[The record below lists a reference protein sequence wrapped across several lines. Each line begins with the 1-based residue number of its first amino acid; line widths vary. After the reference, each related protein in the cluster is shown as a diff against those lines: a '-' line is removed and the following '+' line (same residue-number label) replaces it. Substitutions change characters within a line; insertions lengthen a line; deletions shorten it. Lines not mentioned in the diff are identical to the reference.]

1 MTAFF
6 NDVVGQLHA
15 RRQLLAMAASG
26 RTPHALLLS
35 GQKGNGKM
43 PLALAMARYLC
54 CSNPQPEDACGA
66 CPSCKAF
73 NRLMHPDIHFA
84 FPIVKLKPGRD
95 VVCDDFID
103 SWRQLLLKT
112 GGYIDLPTWLDTMNA
127 QNKQA
132 QIFTKETDEIQR
144 KLAYKP
150 HIGRRKVMIIWL
162 PEKMNAEAANKL
174 LKLLEEPPTGTM
186 FLLVSEEPEAVL
198 GTIRSRTQIIIVPP
212 LTAEDIMHTLQQ
224 RYQLPEA
231 DARQLAV
238 RAHGDLLLA
247 LQELKKGDENT
258 LFFNLFVS
266 MMRLSYARRLKEMKD
281 WSEEVAALGRE
292 KQKHFLEYC
301 QRMVRESFIHNF
313 RQPALNAMNLQEE
326 QFTDRF
332 SPYVNTHNVAQMA
345 FELERA
351 QQHIEQN
358 VNPKMVFFDL
368 ALKMIVLLLPPKP

>member
-6 NDVVGQLHA
+6 NDVVGQPHA

-26 RTPHALLLS
+26 RMPHALLLS
-35 GQKGNGKM
+35 GPKGNGKM
-43 PLALAMARYLC
+43 PLALALARYLC
-54 CSNPQPEDACGA
+54 CANPQPEDACGD
-66 CPSCKAF
+66 CPSCRAF
-73 NRLMHPDIHFA
+73 NRFMHPDIHFA
-84 FPIVKLKPGRD
+84 FPVVKLKPGRD

-103 SWRQLLLKT
+103 SWRQMLLKT
-112 GGYIDLPTWLDTMNA
+112 GGYIDLPTWLDTLNA

-150 HIGRRKVMIIWL
+150 HMGDRQVMLVWL

-174 LKLLEEPPTGTM
+174 LKLLEEPPSGTV

-198 GTIRSRTQIIIVPP
+198 GTIRSRTQTVIVPP
-212 LTAEDIMHTLQQ
+212 LTADDIADTLQR
-224 RYQLPEA
+224 RYQLPPG

-247 LQELKKGDENT
+247 LQELKRGDENA
-258 LFFNLFVS
+258 LFFDLFTR
-266 MMRLSYARRLKEMKD
+266 MMRLSYARRLKEMKE

-292 KQKHFLEYC
+292 KQKSFLEYC
-301 QRMVRESFIHNF
+301 QRMTRESFIRNF
-313 RQPALNAMNLQEE
+313 QQPTLNAMNTQEA

-332 SPYVNTHNVAQMA
+332 APFVNTWNVTEIAR
-345 FELERA
+345 ELELA

-368 ALKMIVLLLPPKP
+368 ALKMIVLLIRR

>member
-26 RTPHALLLS
+26 RMPHALLLS

-54 CSNPQPEDACGA
+54 CSNPQAEDACGA
-66 CPSCKAF
+66 CPACKAF

-84 FPIVKLKPGRD
+84 FPIVKLKPGKE
-95 VVCDDFID
+95 VVCNDYIDD
-103 SWRQLLLKT
+103 WRQFLLKT
-112 GGYIDLPTWLDTMNA
+112 GGYIDLPSWLDTMNA

-144 KLAYKP
+144 KLAFKP
-150 HIGRRKVMIIWL
+150 SMGNRKVMIIWL

-174 LKLLEEPPTGTM
+174 LKLLEEPPLGTV

-198 GTIRSRTQIIIVPP
+198 GTIRSRTQTVIVPP
-212 LTAEDIMHTLQQ
+212 LTTEDISGTLQQ
-224 RYQLPEA
+224 RYLLPPA

-258 LFFNLFVS
+258 LFFTLFVN
-266 MMRLSYARRLKEMKD
+266 MMRLSYGRRLKEMKE
-281 WSEEVAALGRE
+281 WSEQVAALGRE
-292 KQKHFLEYC
+292 KQKSFLEYC
-301 QRMVRESFIHNF
+301 QRMTRESFVHNF
-313 RQPALNAMNLQEE
+313 HLPELNAMNQQEE

-332 SPYVNTHNVAQMA
+332 APFVNTRNVMGIMA
-345 FELERA
+345 ELERA

-358 VNPKMVFFDL
+358 VNPKMVLFDL
-368 ALKMIVLLLPPKP
+368 ALQMIVLLKQ